1 MDAWR
6 SAIISSMG
14 RNRRKPPGIV
24 RKKGGENTLRIEI
37 NKKRKIPLYLQIESQ
52 LKRMIL
58 AGNIPDGAVLP
69 SERKLAAQLG
79 VHRNTVIRAY
89 ADLKDMGLVRSDRG
103 KGYAVCYSLPEDRPL
118 TAEEQRSVNW
128 SHVIKDEYLDMEE
141 LYDDIFQRFSTG
153 KGISLSAG
161 MPPFVYPEEEIADD
175 IVAIMNESQLLPAY
189 LATYQGD
196 GELLRR
202 LQDYVRT
209 KGIEAG
215 LRQIQVLKETNQALD
230 YIITA
235 MTEPGDCVFIEE
247 PCSPD
252 VYRMIALS
260 GCDFFTVPV
269 DLGGMVVEQL
279 EPLIATKKPKFI
291 YVNSSYQDPT
301 GNILSLERRRKLL
314 ELSNRYRIP
323 IVEDDAGSEMYFEDR
338 PTPPIKSMD
347 HCNNVIYIYSFSLTF
362 VPGMTLAF
370 VVADEKLVRAL
381 SYLVSIHIVSIGW
394 ITQKLL
400 ARNLENGTYQRK
412 CREIADHSRRNRD
425 IMCAM
430 LDRLSDI
437 GVRYVKPRG
446 GVYIWVKL
454 PPGLSG
460 RRVAEEASRFDV
472 AVVPGEVFYPT
483 RKGGKEFIRLNYSYE
498 SVEWLTEGM
507 NRLVRVIKKTYK
519 EISEEK
525 P

>member
-1 MDAWR
+1 M
-6 SAIISSMG
+6 
-14 RNRRKPPGIV
+14 
-24 RKKGGENTLRIEI
+24 RIEI

-58 AGNIPDGAVLP
+58 AGNILDGAVLP
-69 SERKLAAQLG
+69 SERKLAEQLG

-103 KGYAVCYSLPEDRPL
+103 KGYSVCYSLPEDRPL
-118 TAEEQRSVNW
+118 TAEEQRPVNW

-175 IVAIMNESQLLPAY
+175 IVAIMNENQLLPAY
-189 LATYQGD
+189 SATYQGD

-260 GCDFFTVPV
+260 GCEFFTVPV
-269 DLGGMVVEQL
+269 DLDGMVVEQL
-279 EPLIATKKPKFI
+279 EPLIETKKPKFI

-347 HCNNVIYIYSFSLTF
+347 RCSNVIYIYSFSLTF

-400 ARNLENGTYQRK
+400 ARNLKNGTYQRK

-437 GVRYVKPRG
+437 DVRYIKPRG
-446 GVYIWVKL
+446 GVYIWVRL

-460 RRVAEEASRFDV
+460 RRVAEEASRCDV

-483 RKGGKEFIRLNYSYE
+483 RRGGKEFIRLNYSYE
-498 SVEWLTEGM
+498 SAEWLTEGM
-507 NRLVRVIKKTYK
+507 DRLVRVIKKTYK
-519 EISEEK
+519 EISGEN

>member
-1 MDAWR
+1 M
-6 SAIISSMG
+6 
-14 RNRRKPPGIV
+14 
-24 RKKGGENTLRIEI
+24 RIEI

-269 DLGGMVVEQL
+269 DLDGMVVEQL

-323 IVEDDAGSEMYFEDR
+323 IVEDEEPELFGPYDETTGRRS
-338 PTPPIKSMD
+338 IK
-347 HCNNVIYIYSFSLTF
+347 VIRANSYIYQYRESAIP
-362 VPGMTLAF
+362 VPEDLEDQITLA
-370 VVADEKLVRAL
+370 K
-381 SYLVSIHIVSIGW
+381 
-394 ITQKLL
+394 QLL
-400 ARNLENGTYQRK
+400 NGRELTKKERKTYNLELQ
-412 CREIADHSRRNRD
+412 
-425 IMCAM
+425 
-430 LDRLSDI
+430 
-437 GVRYVKPRG
+437 
-446 GVYIWVKL
+446 
-454 PPGLSG
+454 
-460 RRVAEEASRFDV
+460 
-472 AVVPGEVFYPT
+472 
-483 RKGGKEFIRLNYSYE
+483 
-498 SVEWLTEGM
+498 
-507 NRLVRVIKKTYK
+507 
-519 EISEEK
+519 
-525 P
+525 

>member
-1 MDAWR
+1 M
-6 SAIISSMG
+6 
-14 RNRRKPPGIV
+14 
-24 RKKGGENTLRIEI
+24 RIEI

-103 KGYAVCYSLPEDRPL
+103 KGYAVCYCLPEDRPL

-175 IVAIMNESQLLPAY
+175 IVAIMNENQLLPAY
-189 LATYQGD
+189 SATYQGD

-260 GCDFFTVPV
+260 GCEFFTVPV
-269 DLGGMVVEQL
+269 DLDGMVVEQL
-279 EPLIATKKPKFI
+279 EPLIETKKPKFI

-347 HCNNVIYIYSFSLTF
+347 RCSNVIYIYSFSLTF

-400 ARNLENGTYQRK
+400 ARNLKNGTYQRK

-437 GVRYVKPRG
+437 DVRYIKPRG
-446 GVYIWVKL
+446 GVYIWVRL

-460 RRVAEEASRFDV
+460 RRVAEEASRCDV

-483 RKGGKEFIRLNYSYE
+483 RRGGKEFIRLNYSYE
-498 SVEWLTEGM
+498 SAEWLTEGM
-507 NRLVRVIKKTYK
+507 DRLVRVIKKTYK
-519 EISEEK
+519 EISGEN